1 MNLSPVGS
9 FTEPL
14 IVMSHASSET
24 GKQLDV
30 IEKEA
35 FEAGK
40 KLPTSKQNEYNLMV
54 KRGVNQI
61 RMQIAEM
68 RAKGKTEYDLSRAII
83 VLAESFKTS
92 NDSFI
97 QKNQLYSHAKY
108 QVKSNFYET
117 SNTLNSLNSK
127 FGRINRL
134 DLDES
139 HDDGQT
145 GLDLNNVAA
154 DLKIKIRNTVEA
166 LSSDVENDKIGV
178 NFKLQMNDF
187 KNNIQNRLNEMP
199 TTGYKAY
206 QMQQFAEETVI
217 KLHDFKNGYTTDT
230 RITNEKVRNFQIEIN
245 EIQAEIRQEE
255 IRQDKK

>member
-9 FTEPL
+9 FTETL

-24 GKQLDV
+24 EKQLDV

-61 RMQIAEM
+61 RMQIAKM
-68 RAKGKTEYDLSRAII
+68 RAKGKTEYDISRAII

-97 QKNQLYSHAKY
+97 QKNQLYSHAKC

-117 SNTLNSLNSK
+117 NNTLNSLNSK

-139 HDDGQT
+139 LDEEST
-145 GLDLNNVAA
+145 GLDLNNLST
-154 DLKIKIRNTVEA
+154 DLKTKIRNTVDI
-166 LSSDVENDKIGV
+166 LSFDVKNDKIGV
-178 NFKLQMNDF
+178 IFKLQLNDF
-187 KNNIQNRLNEMP
+187 KDNIQNRLNEMP

-206 QMQQFAEETVI
+206 QMQKFAEETVI
-217 KLHDFKNGYTTDT
+217 KLQDFKYGYTTDT
-230 RITNEKVRNFQIEIN
+230 KITNEKVMNFQIELN
-245 EIQAEIRQEE
+245 EIQEE
-255 IRQDKK
+255 IRQEKK